1 MTTARKGGENEA
13 DTHSIDGAWTAGN
26 LSKAKQHQ
34 RGPGSKR
41 KGINDQNRL
50 KSGTP
55 TTKHRLSQRMKRNGG
70 REKQYASKQIV
81 GRQSRQDDPGKW
93 THEENKGFN
102 SAFHKANHLLQGA
115 EDPSA
120 TELQCIPT
128 ESGLETVKPPLKNLC
143 RKIYSAHCII
153 QYTHS
158 TYTGVRRKKKKKE
171 SCTVGIHST
180 TAVRT
185 VCAHYCVYNRRRKT
199 VAGRIGKKSHLI
211 IALCNH
217 TNTVTL
223 SDMFHTI
230 LGTEKSNL
238 DNNFFLTRIELKRRA
253 SNYP

>member
-26 LSKAKQHQ
+26 SIDGSKAKQHQ

-70 REKQYASKQIV
+70 REKQYASKQVV

-93 THEENKGFN
+93 TQEENKGFN

-120 TELQCIPT
+120 TELQCI
-128 ESGLETVKPPLKNLC
+128 SGLETEKNP
-143 RKIYSAHCII
+143 A
-153 QYTHS
+153 
-158 TYTGVRRKKKKKE
+158 
-171 SCTVGIHST
+171 
-180 TAVRT
+180 
-185 VCAHYCVYNRRRKT
+185 
-199 VAGRIGKKSHLI
+199 
-211 IALCNH
+211 
-217 TNTVTL
+217 
-223 SDMFHTI
+223 
-230 LGTEKSNL
+230 
-238 DNNFFLTRIELKRRA
+238 
-253 SNYP
+253 